1 MMRLG
6 RRLGSLVLAVML
18 CAPTTGCLGL
28 TSNPSYFPYLLP
40 FGDQITGHDK
50 PIWPGTDANFDPAAN
65 TLVLMPIESTSRVRT
80 QHVVLAT
87 VYDAKGQPLRDRTI
101 KWEIEGVGTLVEVDS
116 SGIFPGRG
124 HTITDKYAVSHTRW
138 CERRITRGNANQGDD
153 FMVRPGQTYCVITSP
168 VEGDTHIT
176 AYAPGIYDWEKRV
189 VHTTVR
195 WVDVNWE
202 FPPRGL
208 AKFGT
213 EHVFNTRISRLT
225 DRRPLQGYE
234 VRYKILDGPPAF
246 FLPNRQPEL
255 IVRSNADGDAPARIV
270 QVAPAGGINRIS
282 VDILR
287 PPDPTTPS
295 GSVVPIAS
303 GETSVEWLAPNVT
316 MTHTAP
322 PTVPVNGEVVFT
334 TTITN
339 AGRVESRGILVTQ
352 QVPDGLQ
359 FMRSGPPPQSA
370 EQLVWTIAAL
380 APGQAY
386 TIQSVYSARKPGP
399 ATVVAQLT
407 TSEGQ
412 KDIKEATTQVVVAD
426 LQLDVQG
433 PATAT
438 VGVPVKFRI
447 ALSNPGSAV
456 LENVQIDAVFD
467 DGLAHSS
474 GVQKLTLGGQTGSQ
488 ITLAPQQT
496 QTVDLDLTP
505 KKKGP
510 LGLKV
515 TAKAAGLVRE
525 KAVVVVAQ
533 EPKLGV
539 EFLEGPQKRFA
550 GRPGEWKIRVSNDGE
565 TPLTNVTL
573 RDRLPPELEFDS
585 ASDNGAPVL
594 GEVTWNLGTLE
605 PKAQRIVVLKAK
617 AIKPAPVATQ
627 LVTATADPGVR
638 QETKKDLEIDGLG
651 AVSTNLKALDNPLEV
666 GKVGKYQLEITNTG
680 SAAVNNVIV
689 RATPTAELKPLNAA
703 GPNGAAGVVAG
714 QTVSFG
720 KVDGLQPG
728 AKLIYTFEAQ
738 ALKAGDARFTTL
750 ITSDVDPAPLQNDQ
764 PTRVIAPLP
773 GPAAPPPPPGG
784 GTVKPL
790 PPE

>member
-1 MMRLG
+1 
-6 RRLGSLVLAVML
+6 
-18 CAPTTGCLGL
+18 
-28 TSNPSYFPYLLP
+28 
-40 FGDQITGHDK
+40 
-50 PIWPGTDANFDPAAN
+50 
-65 TLVLMPIESTSRVRT
+65 
-80 QHVVLAT
+80 
-87 VYDAKGQPLRDRTI
+87 
-101 KWEIEGVGTLVEVDS
+101 
-116 SGIFPGRG
+116 
-124 HTITDKYAVSHTRW
+124 
-138 CERRITRGNANQGDD
+138 
-153 FMVRPGQTYCVITSP
+153 VITSP
-168 VEGDTHIT
+168 IEGDTHIT
-176 AYAPGIYDWEKRV
+176 AYAPGIYDWDKRV
-189 VHTTVR
+189 MHTTVR

-213 EHVFNTRISRLT
+213 EHVFTTRVSRFT

-246 FLPNRQPEL
+246 FLPNRQTEL
-255 IVRSNADGDAPARIV
+255 IVKSNADGEAPARIV
-270 QVAPAGGINRIS
+270 QVAPAGGVNRIS

-322 PTVPVNGEVVFT
+322 PTVPVGGEVVFT
-334 TTITN
+334 TTVTN

-359 FMRSGPPPQSA
+359 FLRSSPPLHSA
-370 EQLVWTIAAL
+370 EQLVWTIASL

-386 TIQSVYSARKPGP
+386 TIQSVFAAKKPGT
-399 ATVVAQLT
+399 ATVIAQMT

-412 KDIKEATTQVVVAD
+412 KDVKEATTQVVVAD
-426 LQLDVQG
+426 LNLDVQG
-433 PATAT
+433 PTTAT
-438 VGVPVKFRI
+438 IGAPVKFRI

-456 LENVQIDAVFD
+456 LENVIVDAVFD

-474 GVQKLTLGGQTGSQ
+474 GVQKLTLGGQGSAP

-496 QTVDLDLTP
+496 QTVDLELTP

-525 KAVVVVAQ
+525 KAVIVIAQ

-550 GRPGEWKIRVSNDGE
+550 GRPGEWKIRVTNEGE
-565 TPLTNVTL
+565 SPLTNVTL
-573 RDRLPPELEFDS
+573 RDRLPAELEFDS

-605 PKAQRIVVLKAK
+605 PKAQRTVVLKAK

-627 LVTATADPGVR
+627 VASATADPGIR
-638 QETKKDLEIDGLG
+638 QETKTDLQIDGLPAIG
-651 AVSTNLKALDNPLEV
+651 IQLKALDNPLEV
-666 GKVGKYQLEITNTG
+666 GKVGKYQLEVTNTG
-680 SAAVNNVIV
+680 SAPANNIVV
-689 RATPTAELKPLNAA
+689 RATATAELKPLNGA
-703 GPNGAAGVVAG
+703 GPSGAAGVVAG
-714 QTVSFG
+714 QTITFG

-728 AKLIYTFEAQ
+728 AKLTYTFEAQ
-738 ALKAGDARFTTL
+738 ALKAGDARFTTQT
-750 ITSDVDPAPLQNDQ
+750 TSDVDPTPLENTQ
-764 PTRVIAPLP
+764 PTRIIAPLP
-773 GPAAPPPPPGG
+773 GPAAPPAPPGG
-784 GTVKPL
+784 GTVQPL